1 MAVPNYRYDTAQ
13 QQQRYE
19 IPPYTV
25 HLYYPI
31 MANTATVI
39 CHTIP
44 QLPLSSSISLLRIVN
59 PAILPSLFAS
69 RQSAAEL
76 HLILPSSSMRSV
88 HLLVLALLVCLLLS
102 IPAVSAAGK
111 KKGKTSDANRY
122 HDCDSCVAAGYGWSW
137 EEEEC
142 GSGYVNID
150 CRPPGSSPSSS
161 EEHSSSN
168 YESNIDTDDDSS
180 ALDDDDEYIPDDD
193 DESLK
198 TFSWQD
204 TDATTHIWHI
214 VNSGQYDQ
222 LAELLDRDADLVKYR
237 SKDGRGALWWAY
249 EYGHDDMVDLLLAAG
264 ADADATDANGKKPI
278 DMKQHG
284 EL

>member
-1 MAVPNYRYDTAQ
+1 MHP
-13 QQQRYE
+13 
-19 IPPYTV
+19 
-25 HLYYPI
+25 HCL
-31 MANTATVI
+31 
-39 CHTIP
+39 
-44 QLPLSSSISLLRIVN
+44 LSSLVAIESPLPSSIALLILPTAN
-59 PAILPSLFAS
+59 LPSLVRTAPLVRS
-69 RQSAAEL
+69 QHSIPPAVA
-76 HLILPSSSMRSV
+76 MRV
-88 HLLVLALLVCLLLS
+88 LCLLVLALMACLLVC
-102 IPAVSAAGK
+102 IPAVNAANK
-111 KKGKTSDANRY
+111 KKGKSSDANRY

-150 CRPPGSSPSSS
+150 CRPPGASSGS

-168 YESNIDTDDDSS
+168 YESNIDTDDDS
-180 ALDDDDEYIPDDD
+180 AFDDDDDFIADDD
-193 DESLK
+193 TGPK

-204 TDATTHIWHI
+204 TDATTHIWNVVH
-214 VNSGQYDQ
+214 SGQYDA
-222 LAELLDRDADLVKYR
+222 LAELVDRDADLVKYR

-264 ADADATDANGKKPI
+264 ADADATDANGKKPV